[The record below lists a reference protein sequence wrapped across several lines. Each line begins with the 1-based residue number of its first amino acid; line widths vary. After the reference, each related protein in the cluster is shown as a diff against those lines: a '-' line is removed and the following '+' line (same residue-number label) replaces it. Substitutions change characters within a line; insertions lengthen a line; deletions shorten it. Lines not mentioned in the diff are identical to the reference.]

1 MKINLDEAKT
11 NLSEKTPVKARPMRP
26 GLSLALIPPS
36 MLPPNIS
43 RAPYPTHAHAQ
54 YLPACPVP
62 ILPGTRSP
70 QRLPARLRPPTA
82 APSPLNPHRNPP
94 SLQRPGTPYTYAKI
108 TKGVF
113 KSLKDCGMIISDIYL
128 CRFARIT
135 EEKEA
140 FNKNEH
146 TPIEHFGDLGARVPR
161 AGDN

>member
-43 RAPYPTHAHAQ
+43 PCS
-54 YLPACPVP
+54 LPN
-62 ILPGTRSP
+62 TRSCP
-70 QRLPARLRPPTA
+70 ISPSVSCSNTSRHTLSPTP
-82 APSPLNPHRNPP
+82 PSPPP
-94 SLQRPGTPYTYAKI
+94 PANSSSQPTQSPQKSPPQRPGTPYTYAKI

>member
-1 MKINLDEAKT
+1 
-11 NLSEKTPVKARPMRP
+11 
-26 GLSLALIPPS
+26 
-36 MLPPNIS
+36 MLFRS
-43 RAPYPTHAHAQ
+43 YP
-54 YLPACPVP
+54 
-62 ILPGTRSP
+62 RS
-70 QRLPARLRPPTA
+70 
-82 APSPLNPHRNPP
+82 
-94 SLQRPGTPYTYAKI
+94 RPGTGCRLGRPPVCPGPPYTYAKI